1 MEFSKVKIEVYTPEE
16 SLEKLIEKL
25 DEVGACKVG
34 KYSYVS
40 SYSQVKGTWKPEDG
54 ANPYNGEVNKISRGS
69 EYRLEVRCSDDNV
82 AKAIAAIKKYHP
94 YEEPVINIV
103 PLLNDIWHIN

>member
-69 EYRLEVRCSDDNV
+69 EYRLEVRCSYDNV